1 MVARKCKRLRPEDG
15 TPPVRL
21 RTELRK
27 ESKLLSPAIPRQ
39 TSERGVIVSKNGLPR
54 KPLTKRRLKNL
65 ILNVLKNPFN
75 MVVLVSLI
83 ILFCLII
90 IPLLTMISST
100 FTLAQGELRRVQ
112 GHVGDFTLYY
122 WKYILTGTMANAVLW
137 GPLKNSFVCGFFTVL
152 VSVPLGSVLAW
163 LMIRTDIPG
172 KKVLGLLVTVPYMI
186 PSWTKALAWLAMFRN
201 STSGANGFL
210 AGMGIPIPDW
220 LAYGPIAIVLCM
232 SMHYYAFSYIMVSGA
247 LRSINSELEEMGEI
261 QGASKAQILRHIT
274 LPLILPSVL
283 SATVM
288 TISKSI
294 GTYGVPA
301 NLGNRIGYY
310 TLATKMRNFID
321 QGPQSV
327 GYAMSIVLVLLA
339 ALIIFSNQRI
349 VGVRKSYATV
359 SGKGGRATLMPL
371 GKAKKPLMAF
381 LMVFL
386 FLAMVVPFFVLIME
400 TFQITTG
407 AGYGLDN
414 LTLYNWIGKSGQIAK
429 YTNYEGI
436 FRNPKFFSAF
446 WNTIR
451 LTLIG
456 SIITAICGQFLGYIS
471 SRGRGKWYGDL
482 TEQMVFV
489 PYLMSGIAF
498 STMYFSMFSRPHFG
512 GLMPSLYGTF
522 TLIVLTSVVK
532 HFPFASKSGTANMLS
547 ISVELEEAADIAGAS
562 FWKRMSSIIV
572 PLAKNGFI
580 SGFMLTFIS
589 IAKELDL
596 VIIMMTPSTQT
607 MSYLAFTYSQEG
619 YNQMSDAVSVCVLAF
634 ILVCYTVAN
643 RFGADLNKS
652 M

>member
-1 MVARKCKRLRPEDG
+1 M
-15 TPPVRL
+15 
-21 RTELRK
+21 
-27 ESKLLSPAIPRQ
+27 
-39 TSERGVIVSKNGLPR
+39 SKNGLPR

-122 WKYILTGTMANAVLW
+122 WKYILTGKLASAVLW
-137 GPLKNSFVCGFFTVL
+137 GPLKNSFICGFFTVL

-163 LMIRTDIPG
+163 LMIRTDLPG
-172 KKVLGLLVTVPYMI
+172 KKILGLLVTVPYMI

-210 AGMGIPIPDW
+210 AGLGIPVPDW

-310 TLATKMRNFID
+310 TLATKMRTFID
-321 QGPQSV
+321 QGPQAV

-359 SGKGGRATLMPL
+359 SGKGGRATLMQL
-371 GKAKKPLMAF
+371 GKAKKPLMVF

-414 LTLYNWIGKSGQIAK
+414 LTLYNWIGKEGEIDK
-429 YTNYEGI
+429 YTNYVGI
-436 FRNPKFFSAF
+436 FRNPNFFSAF

-451 LTLIG
+451 LTLIA
-456 SIITAICGQFLGYIS
+456 SILTAICGQFLGYIS

-498 STMYFSMFSRPHFG
+498 STMYFSMFSRPHLG

-580 SGFMLTFIS
+580 SGFMLSFIS

-596 VIIMMTPSTQT
+596 IIIMMTPTTQT
-607 MSYLAFTYSQEG
+607 MSYLAFTYSQDG

>member
-1 MVARKCKRLRPEDG
+1 MRPEDG

-27 ESKLLSPAIPRQ
+27 ESKLLSPAISRQ

-321 QGPQSV
+321 QGPQAV

-339 ALIIFSNQRI
+339 AVIIFSNQRI

-619 YNQMSDAVSVCVLAF
+619 YNQMSDAVSVCVLVF

>member
-1 MVARKCKRLRPEDG
+1 MRPEDG

-152 VSVPLGSVLAW
+152 MSVPLGSVLAW

-321 QGPQSV
+321 QGPQAV

-339 ALIIFSNQRI
+339 AVIIFSNQRI

-562 FWKRMSSIIV
+562 FWKRMASIIV

-619 YNQMSDAVSVCVLAF
+619 YNQMSDAVSVCVLVF

>member
-1 MVARKCKRLRPEDG
+1 MRPEDG

-39 TSERGVIVSKNGLPR
+39 TSERGVIVLKNGLPR
-54 KPLTKRRLKNL
+54 KPLTRRRLKNL

-172 KKVLGLLVTVPYMI
+172 KKILGLLVTVPYMI

-210 AGMGIPIPDW
+210 AGMGIPVPDW

-321 QGPQSV
+321 QGPQAV

-339 ALIIFSNQRI
+339 AVIIFSNQRI

-619 YNQMSDAVSVCVLAF
+619 YNQMSDAVSVCVLVF